1 MQTRTRTPQPALDK
15 LLAELSTDWTE
26 EDWERYHQK
35 DLAFQALAA
44 RLRQGRILK
53 NRLKE
58 LGLTQRAL
66 AARIGMQ
73 PSEVNRILN
82 GQSNYSSDSHHRVI
96 AALGLEVE
104 YVKIEEPA
112 A

>member
-1 MQTRTRTPQPALDK
+1 MQTRAKTPQPALDK

-26 EDWERYHQK
+26 DDWKHYHA
-35 DLAFQALAA
+35 LNVAFQAEAA

-104 YVKIEEPA
+104 YVKIEAPA